1 MQKKEVEKKEM
12 EVEVEEEEEEEAIE
26 EVVLKEAEEVV
37 WFPALVKFLPL
48 LPPPP

>member
-12 EVEVEEEEEEEAIE
+12 ELEVEEEEEAMEEA
-26 EVVLKEAEEVV
+26 VLKEAEEEV
-37 WFPALVKFLPL
+37 WFPALVKLLPL